1 MSADLVFTAA
11 MVQMRTSLSP
21 EASFKQAESLIREA
35 AAQGANYVQTPE
47 VSNLIQKNRK
57 ALFELLAPEDEDLS
71 LKAYRELAREL
82 KIYLHVGSLAL
93 KATPERAVNRSF
105 LIAPDGGIVASYDK
119 IHMFDIELDGGES
132 YRESANYQPGET
144 AVISDLPWGRIGLTI
159 CYDVR
164 FPALYRALAES
175 GAAFITVPSAFT
187 VRTGEAHW
195 HTLLRARAIENG
207 CYIFAAAQAGKH
219 ESGRECYGHS
229 LIVDPWGV
237 VLAEGGVEPGIV
249 MARIDPV
256 AAAWPP
262 LQPRR
267 SQSRS
272 GASAC
277 GAELG
282 MIRYNLRCDRGHA
295 FESWFQSSSAYESQE
310 KRKLVSCPACGSTK
324 VERAIM
330 APQIA
335 SKKSRDSA
343 APSPAASTEVAAP
356 ASTPLMMAQ
365 ERELRAKLKEL
376 RDHIVKNADNVGE
389 RFPNEARKMH
399 YGDIEHRPI
408 YGEASPEE
416 ARSLIDEGVEVS
428 PLPVLPDDRN

>member
-1 MSADLVFTAA
+1 MSADLSFTAA

-57 ALFELLAPEDEDLS
+57 ALFELLAPEQEDLS
-71 LKAYRELAREL
+71 LKAYRALAREL
-82 KIYLHVGSLAL
+82 KIHLHIGSLAL
-93 KATPERAVNRSF
+93 RATPERAVNRSF
-105 LIAPDGGIVASYDK
+105 LISPDGSILASYDK

-175 GAAFITVPSAFT
+175 GASFITVPSAFT

-219 ESGRECYGHS
+219 ESGRETYGHS

-237 VLAEGGVEPGIV
+237 VLAEGGVEPGVV
-249 MARIDPV
+249 MAKIDP
-256 AAAWPP
+256 A
-262 LQPRR
+262 
-267 SQSRS
+267 
-272 GASAC
+272 
-277 GAELG
+277 
-282 MIRYNLRCDRGHA
+282 
-295 FESWFQSSSAYESQE
+295 
-310 KRKLVSCPACGSTK
+310 K
-324 VERAIM
+324 VE
-330 APQIA
+330 
-335 SKKSRDSA
+335 S
-343 APSPAASTEVAAP
+343 
-356 ASTPLMMAQ
+356 
-365 ERELRAKLKEL
+365 
-376 RDHIVKNADNVGE
+376 
-389 RFPNEARKMH
+389 ARKSIPSLQH
-399 YGDIEHRPI
+399 GRRFSVSDSK
-408 YGEASPEE
+408 ASPEHLHLVRGS
-416 ARSLIDEGVEVS
+416 A
-428 PLPVLPDDRN
+428 